1 MGLPGFSMVR
11 IILSLIFF
19 FVILNLCSIFQ
30 NMPDMPRK
38 RSTVCILFIV
48 LCTSHVLYECFF
60 KYHI

>member
-11 IILSLIFF
+11 IIYLWSIFF
-19 FVILNLCSIFQ
+19 FVIFNLCSIFQ

-48 LCTSHVLYECFF
+48 LCTSHVSYECL
-60 KYHI
+60 